1 MKCRES
7 IATAMLCAASASPL
21 FGQSLSRE
29 IDAGVAQVLPQVV
42 EWRRD
47 LHQHPELGYQETRTS
62 ALVAAELRRL
72 GLEVRTG
79 VGRTGVVGVLRGSRP
94 GPVVALRADMD
105 ALPVTEQVD
114 LPFKSTV
121 RAQYQ
126 GQEVGVMHACGHDL
140 HTAMLL
146 GVANVLAGL
155 KDRLRGTVVFLF
167 QPNEEGL
174 PGEPPG
180 AQAMIDA
187 GALRDPVPDAVF
199 GLHVRPDRVGT
210 ILWRS
215 GALMAAGDL
224 VRIVVH
230 GRQTH
235 GAIPWGGVDP
245 VVTASQIV
253 LALQTIASRQ
263 VDVTKAPVIVSVG
276 MIQGGNRY
284 NIVPDSVVLL
294 GTVRTF
300 DEAMRADVQERIR
313 RTARG
318 IAQSAGAT
326 ATVEFV
332 QTAPL
337 TYNDPALSA
346 RMVPTLARVAGPG
359 LLLPASLWT
368 PSEDFALYQ
377 QKIPGMYFFIGVTP
391 ADRDTATAPRNH
403 SPLFYAD
410 EGALP
415 VGMRALANLA
425 VDYLAGEPGRTGR

>member
-1 MKCRES
+1 MRVRLQ
-7 IATAMLCAASASPL
+7 ILIPILGAAFASPL
-21 FGQSLSRE
+21 LGQSLSGQ
-29 IDAGVAQVLPQVV
+29 IDTGIARVLPQVV
-42 EWRRD
+42 TWRRD
-47 LHQHPELGYQETRTS
+47 LHQHPELGYQEARTS
-62 ALVAAELRRL
+62 QLVAAELTRL
-72 GLEVRTG
+72 GLDVRTG
-79 VGRTGVVGVLRGSRP
+79 VGRTGVVAILRGARP

-114 LPFKSTV
+114 LPFKSTA

-146 GVANVLAGL
+146 GVADVLAGL

-167 QPNEEGL
+167 QPNEEGI

-187 GALRDPVPDAVF
+187 GALKDPVPDAIF

-215 GALMAAGDL
+215 GAIMAAGDL

-245 VVTASQIV
+245 VVTASQII
-253 LALQTIASRQ
+253 LALQTIPSRQ
-263 VDVTKAPVIVSVG
+263 VDVTKGPAIVTVG

-300 DEAMRADVQERIR
+300 DAGMRADVQDRIR
-313 RTARG
+313 RTALG

-337 TYNDPALSA
+337 TYNDPALTA

-359 LLLPASLWT
+359 NLFPAALWT

-377 QKIPGMYFFIGVTP
+377 QKVPGMYFFIGVTP

-425 VDYLAGEPGRTGR
+425 ADYLAAEPRRATP